1 MVKKPEVAKKQEVAK
16 KVQQAVANEN
26 GKIFCCFITLKS
38 VDEYMYGRYN
48 LVSSK
53 NILVYIPLH
62 IGKVKLYYV
71 QRSLLFPLFHL
82 QVC

>member
-1 MVKKPEVAKKQEVAK
+1 MAKKQEVAK
-16 KVQQAVANEN
+16 KVQQAVANEI

-53 NILVYIPLH
+53 NIIVYIP
-62 IGKVKLYYV
+62 
-71 QRSLLFPLFHL
+71 
-82 QVC
+82 